1 MRTRSTDAAAR
12 RRTLARLSLLGAA
25 LLGAAAPTA
34 AQQPA
39 YPERP
44 VRIVSISSA
53 GTGVDDFTRL
63 AAKYFSDRT
72 GKSFFV
78 ENRPGA
84 NGIIA
89 TDHVAKSA
97 PDGYTLLLTAASAIT
112 ANPFMYRSL
121 PYDPNKDLVPVA
133 RMSVVPIVVTVPTRS
148 PHKTLQSLMD
158 AARAQPGKLSYGT
171 STAGYKVMVAA
182 VNGLAKV
189 QAVEVPYKGTTTL
202 LPDLISGTLDYAMV
216 EVSQVVPQMHAG
228 KLRPL
233 AVSSPARVAALG
245 DVPTLAELGMGEATL
260 TSWMG
265 LFAPAGT
272 PPAIVARWNQA
283 VQAALARPAVVDK
296 LARLGMVAGA
306 NTTAEHAAFARAQRE
321 VWMARA
327 VKAGIEPQ

>member
-1 MRTRSTDAAAR
+1 MGTTLPRAAR
-12 RRTLARLSLLGAA
+12 RRTLAWLCAACCGAA
-25 LLGAAAPTA
+25 LPAAAQT
-34 AQQPA
+34 A

-63 AAKYFSDRT
+63 AAKYFSERT

-89 TDHVAKSA
+89 TDHVAKAA
-97 PDGYTLLLTAASAIT
+97 PDGYTILLTAASAIT
-112 ANPFMYRSL
+112 ANPYMYRSL
-121 PYDPNKDLVPVA
+121 PYDPNRDLAPIA
-133 RMSVVPIVVTVPTRS
+133 RMSVVPIVVTVPARS
-148 PHKTLQSLMD
+148 PHRSLESLLQ

-182 VNGLAKV
+182 INALAKV

-202 LPDLISGTLDYAMV
+202 LPDLMSGTLDYAMV
-216 EVSQVVPQMHAG
+216 EVSQVVPQVQAG

-245 DVPTLAELGMGEATL
+245 DVPTLSELGLGEATL
-260 TSWMG
+260 TSWLG
-265 LFAPAGT
+265 LFAPAAT
-272 PPAIVARWNQA
+272 PPAIVRQLSDLALEFVASAEARAHFDQRGTAAYPAAHDSFRQDIVQDQARWKHYI
-283 VQAALARPAVVDK
+283 AA
-296 LARLGMVAGA
+296 AGLQP
-306 NTTAEHAAFARAQRE
+306 E
-321 VWMARA
+321 
-327 VKAGIEPQ
+327 

>member
-1 MRTRSTDAAAR
+1 MRTNVHLPARRHALAALAALCCTAALPAAA
-12 RRTLARLSLLGAA
+12 
-25 LLGAAAPTA
+25 
-34 AQQPA
+34 QPA

-53 GTGVDDFTRL
+53 GTGVDEFTRL
-63 AAKYFSDRT
+63 AAKHFSDRT

-89 TDHVAKSA
+89 TDHVAKST

-112 ANPFMYRSL
+112 ANPYMYRNL
-121 PYDPNKDLVPVA
+121 PYDPNKDLAPVA

-148 PHKTLQSLMD
+148 PHQTLQSLLD

-182 VNGLAKV
+182 MNGLARV

-202 LPDLISGTLDYAMV
+202 LPDLMSGTLDYAMV
-216 EVSQVVPQMHAG
+216 EISQVVPQMQAG

-233 AVSSPARVAALG
+233 AVSSPARVPVLAG
-245 DVPTLAELGMGEATL
+245 VPTLAELGMGEATL

-265 LFAPAGT
+265 LFAPAAT
-272 PPAIVARWNQA
+272 PPAIVRQLSALALEFVASPEAKAHFEQRGTAAYPAALDGFRQAIVEDQARWKHYIAA
-283 VQAALARPAVVDK
+283 VGLQP
-296 LARLGMVAGA
+296 
-306 NTTAEHAAFARAQRE
+306 E
-321 VWMARA
+321 
-327 VKAGIEPQ
+327 

>member
-1 MRTRSTDAAAR
+1 MRTRFTDAAAR

-25 LLGAAAPTA
+25 LFGAAAPAA
-34 AQQPA
+34 AQQSA

-72 GKSFFV
+72 GKPFFV

-84 NGIIA
+84 NGIVA

-97 PDGYTLLLTAASAIT
+97 PDGYTLLMTAASAVT
-112 ANPFMYRSL
+112 ANPYLYRNL
-121 PYDPNKDLVPVA
+121 PYDPNKDLAPVA
-133 RMSVVPIVVTVPTRS
+133 RMSVVPIVVTVPARS
-148 PHKTLQSLMD
+148 PFRNLQALLD
-158 AARAQPGKLSYGT
+158 AARAQPGKLGYGT
-171 STAGYKVMVAA
+171 STTGYKVMVAA
-182 VNGLAKV
+182 INGLAKV

-216 EVSQVVPQMHAG
+216 EISQVVPQAQAG
-228 KLRPL
+228 RLRPL
-233 AVSSPARVAALG
+233 AVSSPARVAALA
-245 DVPTLAELGMGEATL
+245 DVPTLTELGLGEATL

-272 PPAIVARWNQA
+272 PPAIVSQLSVLALEFVASPEAREHFDKRGTAAHPAASEAFRQAIVEDQARWKHYITA
-283 VQAALARPAVVDK
+283 VGLQP
-296 LARLGMVAGA
+296 
-306 NTTAEHAAFARAQRE
+306 E
-321 VWMARA
+321 
-327 VKAGIEPQ
+327 

>member
-1 MRTRSTDAAAR
+1 MRTNLPRAAR
-12 RRTLARLSLLGAA
+12 RRTLARLAA
-25 LLGAAAPTA
+25 LCCAGALPAA

-39 YPERP
+39 YPDRP

-89 TDHVAKSA
+89 TDHVAKAA

-112 ANPFMYRSL
+112 ANPYLYRNL
-121 PYDPNKDLVPVA
+121 PYDPNKDLAPIA
-133 RMSVVPIVVTVPTRS
+133 RMSVVPIVVTVPAGS
-148 PHKTLQSLMD
+148 PHRSLQSLLD
-158 AARAQPGKLSYGT
+158 AARDQPGKLSYGT

-216 EVSQVVPQMHAG
+216 EVSQVVPQMQAG

-233 AVSSPARVAALG
+233 AVSSPARVAVLAE
-245 DVPTLAELGMGEATL
+245 VPTLAELGLGEATL

-265 LFAPAGT
+265 LFAPAAT
-272 PPAIVARWNQA
+272 PPAIVRQLSALALEFVASPEAKLHFDTRGTAAYPAALDGFRQAIVEDQARWKHYINA
-283 VQAALARPAVVDK
+283 VGLRP
-296 LARLGMVAGA
+296 
-306 NTTAEHAAFARAQRE
+306 E
-321 VWMARA
+321 
-327 VKAGIEPQ
+327 